1 MIDLEPQ
8 HLQVV
13 QHILSEHVP
22 ECEVRVFGSR
32 ANGTARRF
40 SDLDLALISPKPIP
54 WEQMEAV
61 KDAFSESDLPIM
73 VDVLD
78 WHEASAGFRKRVL
91 QNFEVLCP

>member
-1 MIDLEPQ
+1 MCR
-8 HLQVV
+8 
-13 QHILSEHVP
+13 S
-22 ECEVRVFGSR
+22 VRCACFRSR

-91 QNFEVLCP
+91 QNFEVLRP

>member
-1 MIDLEPQ
+1 MCR
-8 HLQVV
+8 
-13 QHILSEHVP
+13 S
-22 ECEVRVFGSR
+22 VRCAYLGSR

-73 VDVLD
+73 VEVLD

-91 QNFEVLCP
+91 QNFEVLRP